1 MNHACFC
8 VVSAFSAHCPR
19 HPVGRDLQ
27 RQGARVL
34 LDRVTTSVALEMA
47 RTKRRKRTRAATRIG
62 YVPRN
67 GGGRKAAK
75 RSAKKGKRGGAQ
87 RGGVARAIWKG
98 KIQFGSVKLPVKLY
112 SAVQDKS
119 IHFRLLDEKYRE
131 PVRQHMIDPESGEIV
146 ESADIQRAI
155 QVGTNKLVILEKEE
169 LEELEPE
176 ASREIEITR
185 FLDHEEITHQWYER
199 PYWLGPDGDAKKY
212 FAVVEALRNQKKVG
226 LAQWTMRN
234 KEYVGALRVE
244 GDYLMLIT
252 LRHAAEVI
260 SPAELTPPGGR
271 DVGKREL
278 DMARQLVETLIAP
291 LDVAAFKDGY
301 RERVLELVDA
311 RAKGKVIRFPKA
323 KAKRTEASLESVLER
338 SIKAAKKE
346 KNSA

>member
-1 MNHACFC
+1 
-8 VVSAFSAHCPR
+8 
-19 HPVGRDLQ
+19 
-27 RQGARVL
+27 
-34 LDRVTTSVALEMA
+34 MA

-67 GGGRKAAK
+67 GGRKKTTKRAAK
-75 RSAKKGKRGGAQ
+75 KSKRGGTK
-87 RGGVARAIWKG
+87 RGGGARAIWKG
-98 KIQFGSVKLPVKLY
+98 EIQFGSVKLPVKLY
-112 SAVQDKS
+112 SAVQEKS
-119 IHFRLLDEKYRE
+119 IHFRLLDQKYRE

-155 QVGTNKLVILEKEE
+155 QVGKNKLVILEKDE
-169 LEELEPE
+169 LEDLEPE

-185 FLDHEEITHQWYER
+185 FLDDDKITHQWYER
-199 PYWLGPDGDAKKY
+199 PYFLGPDEDTKKY
-212 FAVVEALRNQKKVG
+212 FALVEALRSQKKTG

-260 SPAELTPPGGR
+260 SASELTPPGGR

-278 DMARQLVETLIAP
+278 DMARQLVETLVAP
-291 LDVAAFKDGY
+291 LDVAAFKDEY

-311 RAKGKVIRFPKA
+311 KAKGKVIRFPKA
-323 KAKRTEASLESVLER
+323 KAKKTDASLEAVLER

-346 KNSA
+346 KKSA